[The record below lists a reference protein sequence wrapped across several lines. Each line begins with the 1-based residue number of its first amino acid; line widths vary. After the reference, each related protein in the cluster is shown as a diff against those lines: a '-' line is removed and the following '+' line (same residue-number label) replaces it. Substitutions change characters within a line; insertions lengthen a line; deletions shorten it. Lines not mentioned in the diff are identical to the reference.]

1 MWCRHVADA
10 CAHTDSTSRRS
21 ARAQVALLSRFK
33 AKPGRAEELIAA
45 FGPVFEQA
53 EREPG
58 TLLYVLHRSTD
69 DPELFWVCEVYAD
82 DDAFAAHRG
91 SDAMAA
97 ATPALAELIAE
108 PELTVGEPVIAK
120 GLPA

>member
-1 MWCRHVADA
+1 MRC
-10 CAHTDSTSRRS
+10 S
-21 ARAQVALLSRFK
+21 AEAGLH
-33 AKPGRAEELIAA
+33 LI
-45 FGPVFEQA
+45 
-53 EREPG
+53 R
-58 TLLYVLHRSTD
+58 
-69 DPELFWVCEVYAD
+69 YAD

-108 PELTVGEPVIAK
+108 PELTVGGPVIAK